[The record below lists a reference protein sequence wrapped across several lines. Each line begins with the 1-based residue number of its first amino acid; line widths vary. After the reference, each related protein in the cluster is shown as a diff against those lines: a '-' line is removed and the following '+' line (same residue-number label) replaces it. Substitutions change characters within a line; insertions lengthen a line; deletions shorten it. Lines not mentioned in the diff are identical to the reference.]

1 MNKTEKN
8 KVTMYYAVNAVLA
21 NHQASIDSFAPLAD
35 AVTSFRKYL
44 NEIMERAQ
52 ESAGTVGATASK
64 NNALDDMT
72 ERTYHI
78 SNALYTFG
86 RRTNNEEIKGVSKLS
101 LSDIYHLRENE
112 LVQYC
117 ARILTLA
124 QTNAEALAPYTITA
138 EMITTLGQTIDTYRH
153 HADSKDTR
161 FAGSKAAREVLFNL
175 FANADELLRED
186 IDTMVELLKN
196 NNNDFY
202 NQYNAARTIKD
213 IGGSPKVKAKAAE
226 AIVIDETRVPSTA
239 Q

>member
-8 KVTMYYAVNAVLA
+8 KLTMYYAVNAVLF
-21 NHQASIDSFAPLAD
+21 NYQRTIESFAPLA
-35 AVTSFRKYL
+35 ASVTSYRNYL
-44 NEIMERAQ
+44 NEILERAE
-52 ESAGTVGATASK
+52 ESAGTVGATAAK

-78 SNALYTFG
+78 SNALYTLG
-86 RRTNNEEIKGVSKLS
+86 RSANNEAIKAISKLS
-101 LSDIYHLRENE
+101 ISDIGHLRENE

-117 ARILTLA
+117 SRILTLA
-124 QTNAEALAPYTITA
+124 QANAQALVPYTITA
-138 EMITTLGQTIDTYRH
+138 EMITALGQSIETFRH
-153 HADSKDTR
+153 TADSKDTR

-175 FANADELLRED
+175 FAQTDELLRED

-196 NNNDFY
+196 NNSDFY

-213 IGGSPKVKAKAAE
+213 VGGSPKVKVKPAD
-226 AIVIDETRVPSTA
+226 AIVIDDTRVPVIA